1 MTNLITSLKSLDV
14 TKATGLDGITPRIL
28 KTSAEAV
35 APTLLETINLS
46 LIDGKFPES
55 LKLAKI
61 KPIHK
66 GGTESD
72 PSNYRPISVLPVISK
87 IVEKH
92 VTKHLFAYLKSM
104 TFYTSLSQGLEK
116 IILAILHY

>member
-1 MTNLITSLKSLDV
+1 M
-14 TKATGLDGITPRIL
+14 
-28 KTSAEAV
+28 KTSAETV
-35 APTLLETINLS
+35 APTLLEIINLS
-46 LIDGKFPES
+46 LINGQFPES

-66 GGTESD
+66 GGTKSD

-92 VTKHLFAYLKSM
+92 VTKHLFAYLKK
-104 TFYTSLSQGLEK
+104 YD
-116 IILAILHY
+116 ILHKSQSGFRKNHSCNTALLGLLDKWLKKENSQAQFSLT